1 MPDSEN
7 GKGFEPMNPSAA
19 CVTDGYVQKI
29 LDLEGIGIA
38 IHPRVICSKELMAK
52 PMSVRLV

>member
-7 GKGFEPMNPSAA
+7 GKGFAPMNPSAA

-29 LDLEGIGIA
+29 LGLEGIGIA
-38 IHPRVICSKELMAK
+38 IHPRVLCSKELMAT
-52 PMSVRLV
+52 PMNV